1 MTASQF
7 KNNYALFVHQF
18 SDSDKKL
25 VSGVDTRGSNLQ
37 GHLSVHGSA
46 VTCTLIVESTSV
58 LRIYP
63 GRQFK
68 VER

>member
-1 MTASQF
+1 MTPSQF
-7 KNNYALFVHQF
+7 KHNYALFVHQF
-18 SDSDKKL
+18 CDDDRKL
-25 VSGVDTRGSNLQ
+25 ISGVDTRGSNLQ
-37 GHLSVHGSA
+37 GHLSVHGSSA
-46 VTCTLIVESTSV
+46 TCTLIVESTSV